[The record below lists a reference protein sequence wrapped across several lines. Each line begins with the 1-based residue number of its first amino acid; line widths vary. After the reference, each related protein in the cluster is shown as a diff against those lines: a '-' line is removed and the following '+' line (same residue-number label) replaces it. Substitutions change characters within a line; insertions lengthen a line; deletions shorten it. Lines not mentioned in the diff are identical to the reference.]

1 VPVLIGARRTPSA
14 DVVALARSTA
24 EAILEAFDGYLAEFA
39 TVTRRAAQR
48 FETRDWRG
56 RTEDD
61 IERLG
66 LYDAWLDRIG
76 VRLRRSLELRV
87 TQVSLWEQVK
97 EEFLGLLAGRQDAER
112 AETFY
117 NSVTRNVF
125 RTIGVNREI
134 EFFRWQALP
143 TEPFEGPPVHRTY
156 RGGGDTR
163 DTIRRL
169 LSELAPAVP
178 YEDLERDATLVAQ
191 EVDLHVWPLTGHHQ
205 GYAIE
210 VIGTPF
216 YRNKLAYLIGR
227 IRTDAQLLPLILPLC
242 HGDHGMF
249 VDAVLLAEAEA
260 SVVFSFA
267 FSHFSVDVDRPEE
280 LIEFVRSILPH
291 KPVAELYNSI
301 GLTRQGKTEFYR
313 DLHGFV
319 HRSRERFVI
328 APGHEG
334 AVMMVFTL
342 PSFHFVFKVIKDRP
356 GYLRSPQLVN
366 KTISRREVMER
377 YDFVATRDRAG
388 RLVDTQEFMNLRFR
402 RRRFDSEVL
411 DEFRLACR
419 DTVSFDGEHVVIRH
433 AYVQRRVEPLPLYLE
448 SEKDPETIRGVV
460 LDFGL
465 FLKDLAAAGIFPSDL
480 FNTWNYGVTRR
491 RRVVLFDYD
500 DVIPLEQASF
510 LIKPEP
516 RDEVEEMEA
525 EEERI
530 VAGPYDF
537 FIDELRSY
545 TGVPQPLKAL
555 FESVHGDLFDI
566 NFWRAVQ
573 QQVSE
578 GELAD
583 ITPYRRNDCFRA
595 NRRSAAGPA

>member
-1 VPVLIGARRTPSA
+1 VPVLLGSRRTPS
-14 DVVALARSTA
+14 VEVEALARSTA
-24 EAILEAFDGYLAEFA
+24 VAILEAFDGYLAEFA
-39 TVTRRAAQR
+39 AVTQRAPRR
-48 FETRDWRG
+48 FEARDWRA
-56 RTEDD
+56 RADD
-61 IERLG
+61 DAERLG
-66 LYDAWLDRIG
+66 LYDAWLDRIAI
-76 VRLRRSLELRV
+76 RLRRTLDLRV
-87 TQVSLWEQVK
+87 TQVSLWEQIK
-97 EEFLGLLAGRQDAER
+97 EEFPPLLDGRHDAER

-117 NSVTRNVF
+117 NSVTRNIF

-143 TEPFEGPPVHRTY
+143 AAHFDGPPIYRTFQ
-156 RGGGDTR
+156 GGGDTR
-163 DTIRRL
+163 DLMRSL
-169 LSELAPAVP
+169 LRDLAPAVRF
-178 YEDLERDATLVAQ
+178 EDLERDATLVAQ
-191 EVDLHVWPLTGHHQ
+191 EVDLHVWPLTGRNQ
-205 GYAIE
+205 SYAID
-210 VIGTPF
+210 VISAPF

-227 IRTDAQLLPLILPLC
+227 IRTGAELLPFILPLC

-267 FSHFSVDVDRPEE
+267 FSHFSVDVERPDDV
-280 LIEFVRSILPH
+280 IEFVRSFLPH
-291 KPVAELYNSI
+291 KPLAELYNSI
-301 GLTRQGKTEFYR
+301 GFTRQGKTEFYR

-342 PSFHFVFKVIKDRP
+342 PHFEFVFKVIKDRP

-366 KTISRREVMER
+366 KTISRREVMQR

-402 RRRFDSEVL
+402 RRRFTSEVL

-419 DTVSFDGEHVVIRH
+419 DTVALDGEHVVIRH
-433 AYVQRRVEPLPLYLE
+433 AYVQRRVDPLPLYLE
-448 SEKDPETIRGVV
+448 AEKDPETIRGVV
-460 LDFGL
+460 LDFGH

-510 LIKPEP
+510 LRKPEP

-525 EEERI
+525 EEDRI
-530 VAGPYDF
+530 VAGAYDF
-537 FIDELRSY
+537 FIDEMRSY
-545 TGVPQPLKAL
+545 TGVPQPLKGV
-555 FESVHGDLFDI
+555 FEAVHGDLFDI
-566 NFWRAVQ
+566 DYWRGVQ
-573 QQVSE
+573 QQVAA

-583 ITPYRRNDCFRA
+583 ITPYRRNACFLN
-595 NRRSAAGPA
+595 NRNSAESA

>member
-1 VPVLIGARRTPSA
+1 MPVLLGSRRAPSA
-14 DVVALARSTA
+14 EVVALARSTA
-24 EAILEAFDGYLAEFA
+24 EAILEAFDGYLAEYA
-39 TVTRRAAQR
+39 AVTQRAARR
-48 FETRDWRG
+48 FEARDWRG
-56 RTEDD
+56 RAEDD
-61 IERLG
+61 AERLG
-66 LYDAWLDRIG
+66 LYDTWLDRIAI
-76 VRLRRSLELRV
+76 RLRRTLELRV

-97 EEFLGLLAGRQDAER
+97 EQFPPLLDGRQDAER

-117 NSVTRNVF
+117 NSVTRNIF

-143 TEPFEGPPVHRTY
+143 TAPYAGPPIYRTFH
-156 RGGGDTR
+156 GGRDTR
-163 DTIRRL
+163 ALIRGMLRD
-169 LSELAPAVP
+169 LAPAVP
-178 YEDLERDATLVAQ
+178 FEDLERDAGLVAQ
-191 EVDLHVWPLTGHHQ
+191 EVDLHVWPLVGQHQ
-205 GYAIE
+205 AYAID
-210 VIGTPF
+210 VVGAPL
-216 YRNKLAYLIGR
+216 YRNKLAYLLGR
-227 IRTDAQLLPLILPLC
+227 IRAGATTLPFILPLC
-242 HGDHGMF
+242 NGEQGMF

-319 HRSRERFVI
+319 HRSRERFVV

-334 AVMMVFTL
+334 AVMTVFTL
-342 PSFHFVFKVIKDRP
+342 PNFEFVFKVIKDRP

-366 KTISRREVMER
+366 KTISRREVMQR

-402 RRRFDSEVL
+402 RRRFTSEVL
-411 DEFRLACR
+411 DEFRLICR
-419 DTVSFDGEHVVIRH
+419 ETVSFEGDHVIIRH

-460 LDFGL
+460 LDFGH

-491 RRVVLFDYD
+491 RRVVLYDYD
-500 DVIPLEQASF
+500 DVIPIEQAAF
-510 LIKPEP
+510 LRKPLP

-545 TGVPQPLKAL
+545 TGVPQPLKGV
-555 FESVHGDLFDI
+555 FEAVHHDLFDI
-566 NFWRAVQ
+566 DYWRRIQ
-573 QQVSE
+573 EQVAL

-595 NRRSAAGPA
+595 RR